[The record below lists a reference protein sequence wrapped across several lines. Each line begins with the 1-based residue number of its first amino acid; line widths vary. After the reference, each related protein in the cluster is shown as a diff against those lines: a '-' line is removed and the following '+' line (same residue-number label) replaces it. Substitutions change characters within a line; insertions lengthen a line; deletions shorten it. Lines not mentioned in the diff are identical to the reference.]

1 MRFEF
6 ASAPSSSG
14 LSLPVLPEIPDGPIV
29 WIEGRNGI
37 GKSLSVRLLDLA
49 TGGSPYASDPEAW
62 KSLRSGT
69 GVITIS
75 ANNGDEL
82 LFRLDPEGWADVP
95 ARQPWDELGT
105 ATIGGE
111 PATREQ
117 IIERLR
123 VVRIAGE
130 EGLARAIGSQFVDLA
145 AEVDELADRL
155 GSRADA
161 ADTSLDALIRL
172 LDHAASDRAESVAAK
187 LAEAE
192 SSLQQADAALDPVSR
207 RLRLLDQAIHAAD
220 SLEALTSRGPE
231 LIAQIEAIGQE
242 LHDAHRRR
250 DDAVAELTATAA
262 SRPGSTATKELAR
275 IEKLVARREKAADKV
290 ALEVS
295 QIAGAANVAPNGA
308 LVAEARA
315 QIVRDLET
323 ETARRGDLARSDAVR
338 AFLTRLLQLLAD
350 AEELE
355 GRAVV
360 LELSGQPVT
369 RAILQDAAQARRSV
383 LDQTDIARE
392 VDATD
397 ERLRYLVEQHEALD
411 AVADALG
418 RLAHKRDMVR
428 EALAQLDQLESGL
441 EGAKGQFRAAREKLD
456 TAIQDAERLTLTK
469 QEAERALAALAEGAT
484 EPELQDLVSAA
495 DVPAEELIPTRDALR
510 QEVGDLVRAREEA
523 QRAVDAC
530 RLAAAEAQAQQEQSR
545 DLLASE
551 PEWAWFRSAV
561 GVRDWS
567 AEWTDRVRRSAAE
580 AREAVNAA
588 SRNTKGVAD
597 ALRDIAAHVSDA
609 RALPAETPIIK
620 AVIAACEERVRA
632 EFMSE
637 TIRAALFDGAVVEA
651 VDLRNPSVA
660 WDEDGLRVIRPFSAF
675 SSGEQAFAY
684 IQARIEQVRKR
695 ADEHLLLVLDEF
707 SAFIAGDRRRLLNRL
722 LAERIHARAVS
733 QVVLIVPLSQDY
745 VTEAA
750 EAGDAASPVLV
761 RRAAEVERVGYFTEQ
776 AELT

>member
-1 MRFEF
+1 MRFRF
-6 ASAPSSSG
+6 DSAPSASG
-14 LSLPVLPEIPDGPIV
+14 LSLPVLPEIPDGSIIWV
-29 WIEGRNGI
+29 EGRNGI
-37 GKSLSVRLLDLA
+37 GKTLSVRLLDLA
-49 TGGSPYASDPEAW
+49 TGGAPYASDPEAW
-62 KSLRSGT
+62 RSLQSGT

-75 ANNGDEL
+75 ASNGDEL
-82 LFRLDPEGWADVP
+82 LFWLDPEGWADDP
-95 ARQPWDELGT
+95 TRQTWDQLGT

-145 AEVDELADRL
+145 AKVDELADRL
-155 GSRADA
+155 GLRADA
-161 ADTSLDALIRL
+161 ADTSVDALLRL
-172 LDHAASDRAESVAAK
+172 LERAASERAESAAAE

-192 SSLQQADAALDPVSR
+192 RSLQQADAALDPVSR

-231 LIAQIEAIGQE
+231 LIAKIEGIGQE
-242 LHDAHRRR
+242 LQDAHRRR
-250 DDAVAELTATAA
+250 EDAVAELTATAA
-262 SRPGSTATKELAR
+262 SRPGSSATNELAR

-295 QIAGAANVAPNGA
+295 QLAGVAKTAPDRA
-308 LVAEARA
+308 LVAGARA
-315 QIVRDLET
+315 QIVGDLET

-338 AFLTRLLQLLAD
+338 TFLTRLLHLLDDSA
-350 AEELE
+350 ELE

-360 LELSGQPVT
+360 LEMSGQPVT
-369 RAILQDAAQARRSV
+369 REILQDAAQARRSS

-397 ERLRYLVEQHEALD
+397 ERLRDLVERQEALD

-418 RLAHKRDMVR
+418 RLAHKRDSVR
-428 EALAQLDQLESGL
+428 KALAQLARLESGL
-441 EGAKGQFRAAREKLD
+441 EGAKDRFRAARERLD
-456 TAIQDAERLTLTK
+456 SAVQDAERLTLAK

-484 EPELQDLVSAA
+484 DEELRDSIAA
-495 DVPAEELIPTRDALR
+495 AEVPVEELIPTRDALR
-510 QEVGDLVRAREEA
+510 QEAGGLGRVREEA
-523 QRAVDAC
+523 KRAVDAY
-530 RLAAAEAQAQQEQSR
+530 RLAAAEALAEQEQSR
-545 DLLASE
+545 EALADE

-561 GVRDWS
+561 GVGDWS
-567 AEWTDRVRRSAAE
+567 AAWTAQVRRAASE

-588 SRNTKGVAD
+588 ARNTKGVAD

-609 RALPAETPIIK
+609 RALPPETPISR
-620 AVIAACEERVRA
+620 AVIAACEDRVRA

-637 TIRAALFDGAVVEA
+637 AIRAALFDGAVVEA

-660 WDEDGLRVIRPFSAF
+660 WDDDGLRVIRPFSAF

-684 IQARIEQVRKR
+684 IRARIEQVRKR

-722 LAERIHARAVS
+722 LAERIHAQAVS

-745 VTEAA
+745 VTAAA
-750 EAGDAASPVLV
+750 EAGDDASPVLV
-761 RRAAEVERVGYFTEQ
+761 RRAAEVERVGYFAEQ
-776 AELT
+776 APS